1 MIPFHCL
8 LSRKLESA
16 GKEKIAIHNAGLSV
30 LAVALIKAKIL
41 FCYKI
46 IEPDLF
52 MGCGSWRF
60 LQKTAGSMSGSPFLR
75 ESWPSP
81 EFLVVGNEFLCR
93 SKIFAWVIGPSSRA
107 FNSSLPWKYEM
118 LLQRV
123 IFMHVTQAWS
133 RKELCVWCVR
143 WGCAGAK
150 VCMSLDFQFSAL
162 ALVIC
167 SLLKSCVRC
176 IMCLLWLWVWLV
188 IFKDSTHRI
197 LQGGP
202 VHSSVL
208 PWLNAEVRGQRSLQ
222 THPAHGPAELSA
234 SVSWRQMAFLKI
246 LPMN

>member
-1 MIPFHCL
+1 M
-8 LSRKLESA
+8 
-16 GKEKIAIHNAGLSV
+16 GLSV
-30 LAVALIKAKIL
+30 LAVALTKAKIL
-41 FCYKI
+41 FWYKI

-60 LQKTAGSMSGSPFLR
+60 LQKTAGSMSGFPFLR

-81 EFLVVGNEFLCR
+81 ELLLIGNEFLCR
-93 SKIFAWVIGPSSRA
+93 RKIFAWVNDPSSRA
-107 FNSSLPWKYEM
+107 FNSSLAWKYGM

-123 IFMHVTQAWS
+123 ISIHVTQAWS
-133 RKELCVWCVR
+133 RKELYVWRVR
-143 WGCAGAK
+143 QGWAGAK
-150 VCMSLDFQFSAL
+150 VHMSLDFQFSLL

-167 SLLKSCVRC
+167 SLLKFCVRC
-176 IMCLLWLWVWLV
+176 IRCLLWLWVWLV

-208 PWLNAEVRGQRSLQ
+208 PWLNTEVRGQRSPQ
-222 THPAHGPAELSA
+222 THPMHGPAELSA
-234 SVSWRQMAFLKI
+234 SVSWRQMAFFKI